1 MAKRKKI
8 ILEDMVEETTNQK
21 LETSGL
27 GDLLANITSAIGIEP
42 CEKCEQRKKAL
53 NKAFPWLKASREIT
67 DEEVDFIKYV
77 SSTNTLQSDDVDT
90 LFRLYNDVFSSKLI
104 RCACSG
110 LVSKMIQRLGV
121 LVVE

>member
-21 LETSGL
+21 LEASGF
-27 GDLLANITSAIGIEP
+27 GDFLANITSAIGIEP

-53 NKAFPWLKASREIT
+53 NKSFPWLKASREIT

-77 SSTNTLQSDDVDT
+77 SSTNTLQSDDVNT

-104 RCACSG
+104 RCACPG

-121 LVVE
+121 LVID